1 MRIEVTEDR
10 LSDMDADT
18 GQHYSLSKGD
28 IVTVP
33 DTYGARLCG
42 FGWVKDTEGKVET
55 AERKPGAEVLAPKS
69 KVIASHAGGSRG

>member
-1 MRIEVTEDR
+1 MKIEVTEDR

-33 DTYGARLCG
+33 DAYGARLCAR
-42 FGWVKDTEGKVET
+42 GWVKDVDGKVKSE
-55 AERKPGAEVLAPKS
+55 ERKPGPEVLAPRK
-69 KVIASHAGGSRG
+69 KTVAAKTRGGK